1 MSGLWII
8 LLEIALIALV
18 LALLNARDRRRAR
31 AMVLVLDVLDTWPR
45 PLRTSI
51 TLHARGRVLSRRV
64 VVALDMA
71 DCERADVL
79 AALRPLADALPP
91 HVALV
96 IGARLDRTLSVAV
109 SVAARGRRTPA
120 PLGLS

>member
-1 MSGLWII
+1 MSGLWFIV
-8 LLEIALIALV
+8 LEIGLVALV
-18 LALLNARDRRRAR
+18 LVLLNARDRRRDR
-31 AMVLVLDVLDTWPR
+31 AIALVLDVLDTWPR

-51 TLHARGRVLSRRV
+51 TLHARARLLSRRV

-79 AALRPLADALPP
+79 AAVRPLAEALPP
-91 HVALV
+91 HIGLV

-109 SVAARGRRTPA
+109 SVVARGRGTPA